1 MDTLRVAT
9 VSGDDESPWGDRRRF
24 LATATLALLA
34 PRAWAAGAARPFEI
48 GVMPYLS
55 VGQVTRAYQPLRLF
69 IEETFRRPAAIS
81 TAPDFP
87 TFQQRTLA
95 GEYDLIVTG
104 PPLAWQAQKEGK
116 ITLIALADRP
126 LRMVVVV
133 GRNSTIQGIAGL
145 RGGSLAVIGPPSFAP
160 QIAVDML
167 RQHGLKAGVDVEMR
181 YDKTP
186 YNSVKSAALG
196 EVTAAAYPTVSLPT
210 LPREL
215 LDQVRTLEE
224 SQNFPSATFCI
235 RRSPDLPSPEEMQK
249 ALLRFARETEAGRAF
264 VTELG
269 HDGLSP
275 PDMKALR
282 ILDRFLPD
290 ARR

>member
-1 MDTLRVAT
+1 MGTQRVAM
-9 VSGDDESPWGDRRRF
+9 VSADDDELPWGDRRRF
-24 LATATLALLA
+24 LAAAALALLA
-34 PRAWAAGAARPFEI
+34 PRARAAADTGRPFEI

-69 IEETFRRPAAIS
+69 IEETFRRPAVIS

-87 TFQQRTLA
+87 TFHVRTLA
-95 GEYDLIVTG
+95 GDYDLIITG

-116 ITLIALADRP
+116 STLIAVVDRP

-133 GRNSTIQGIAGL
+133 GRTSPIQGIASL
-145 RGGSLAVIGPPSFAP
+145 RGGTLAVIAPPSFAP
-160 QIAVDML
+160 QIAADML

-186 YNSVKSAALG
+186 FNSVKSVALG

-210 LPREL
+210 LPKEL

-224 SQNFPSATFCI
+224 SQNFPSVTFSI

-249 ALLRFARETEAGRAF
+249 ALLRFARDTEAGRAF
-264 VTELG
+264 VKELG
-269 HDGLSP
+269 HDGLSA

-282 ILDRFLPD
+282 ILDRFLP
-290 ARR
+290 

>member
-1 MDTLRVAT
+1 MGTLRVAT
-9 VSGDDESPWGDRRRF
+9 AAGNDDESPWGDRRRF
-24 LATATLALLA
+24 LTAAAVALLA
-34 PRAWAAGAARPFEI
+34 PLARAADAMRPFEI

-69 IEETFRRPAAIS
+69 IEETFRRPAVIS

-116 ITLIALADRP
+116 ITLIAVADRP

-133 GRNSTIQGIAGL
+133 GRAGPIREVAGL
-145 RGGSLAVIGPPSFAP
+145 RGGTLAVIAPPSFAL
-160 QIAVDML
+160 QIATDML
-167 RQHGLKAGVDVEMR
+167 RQHGLKAGVDVAMR
-181 YDKTP
+181 YDTTP
-186 YNSVKSAALG
+186 FNSVKSVALG

-224 SQNFPSATFCI
+224 SQNFPSVTFSI
-235 RRSPDLPSPEEMQK
+235 RRSPDLPGPEEMQK
-249 ALLRFARETEAGRAF
+249 ALLHFVRDTEAGRAF
-264 VTELG
+264 VAELG
-269 HDGLSP
+269 HDGLSA

-282 ILDRFLPD
+282 ILDRFLP
-290 ARR
+290 

>member
-1 MDTLRVAT
+1 MNMPRVAM
-9 VSGDDESPWGDRRRF
+9 VEGGGGGAFRQGRRWF
-24 LATATLALLA
+24 FAAAFSLLLL
-34 PRAWAAGAARPFEI
+34 PTAGAADTAAPLQI
-48 GVMPYLS
+48 GVMPYLPAEQLMR
-55 VGQVTRAYQPLRLF
+55 GHQPLRRF
-69 IEETFRRPAAIS
+69 CEETFRRPAVIS

-116 ITLIALADRP
+116 TALIAVADRP

-133 GRNSTIQGIAGL
+133 AKNSRIRALAEL
-145 RGGSLAVIGPPSFAP
+145 RGGTLAVIAPPSFAP

-167 RQHGLKAGVDVEMR
+167 RQHGLKPGTDVEMR

-186 YNSVKSAALG
+186 FNSVKSVALG
-196 EVTAAAYPTVSLPT
+196 EVTAAAYPTVSLPS

-215 LDQVRTLEE
+215 LDEVRVLDE
-224 SQNFPSATFCI
+224 SQNFPSVTFSV
-235 RRSPDLPSPEEMQK
+235 RRAPGLPSPEEMQK
-249 ALLRFARETEAGRAF
+249 ALLHFARDTDAGRAF
-264 VTELG
+264 VAEFG

-275 PDMKALR
+275 PD
-282 ILDRFLPD
+282 IDRKSVV
-290 ARR
+290 